1 MWLWKKIYEINN
13 IKLEDAVFVETEE
26 ITTQLKISRNDY
38 INEAVHI
45 YNTLNKRRI
54 LKKQLAKESILT
66 SKVSIE
72 LLREFEKL
80 MDEYEAI
87 WFCLAD
93 LNPSIGTEPGKKR
106 PVVIVQTDLLN
117 ETHLSTLICPITSN
131 VQQEIELLRVHLKKG
146 QLDKLSDVLVDQLRA
161 IDNKRFISKLGKLNR
176 EQIQQLKSNLK
187 IVLDQ

>member
-1 MWLWKKIYEINN
+1 M
-13 IKLEDAVFVETEE
+13 ETEE
-26 ITTQLKISRNDY
+26 ITTQLKIPHNDY

-87 WFCLAD
+87 
-93 LNPSIGTEPGKKR
+93 
-106 PVVIVQTDLLN
+106 
-117 ETHLSTLICPITSN
+117 
-131 VQQEIELLRVHLKKG
+131 
-146 QLDKLSDVLVDQLRA
+146 
-161 IDNKRFISKLGKLNR
+161 
-176 EQIQQLKSNLK
+176 
-187 IVLDQ
+187 